1 MVENLYKNQIVF
13 QKWEVISVIEA
24 LAQAENE

>member
-1 MVENLYKNQIVF
+1 MVENLYKNQIGF